1 MQVYALDILFQT
13 PMPFYVFR
21 ALLTVTNVDF
31 VYDIFIPFAIN
42 IIIVSKKGQ
51 KPVAAFVHAF
61 LKVRCI
67 YFLY

>member
-31 VYDIFIPFAIN
+31 VYDIVIPFAIN
-42 IIIVSKKGQ
+42 I
-51 KPVAAFVHAF
+51 
-61 LKVRCI
+61 VRFI

>member
-31 VYDIFIPFAIN
+31 VYDIVIPFAIN
-42 IIIVSKKGQ
+42 IIIVSGFYLFL
-51 KPVAAFVHAF
+51 VLTFIIWYFNLVHAMF
-61 LKVRCI
+61 I
-67 YFLY
+67 

>member
-31 VYDIFIPFAIN
+31 VYDIVIPFAIN
-42 IIIVSKKGQ
+42 IIIVSGYLFL
-51 KPVAAFVHAF
+51 VLTFIIWYFNLVHAMF
-61 LKVRCI
+61 I
-67 YFLY
+67 